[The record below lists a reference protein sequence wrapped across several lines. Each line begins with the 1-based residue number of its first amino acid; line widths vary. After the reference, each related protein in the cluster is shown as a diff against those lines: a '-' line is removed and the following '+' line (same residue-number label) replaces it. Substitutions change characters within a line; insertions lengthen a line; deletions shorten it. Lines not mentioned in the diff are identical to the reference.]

1 MRRDSL
7 ATYRAKRDF
16 RQTAEPSGKEA
27 VPAAEQLRFVV
38 QRHDATRLHY
48 DFRLEL
54 DGVFLSWAVT
64 KGPSLDPTVKR
75 LAVQTEDHPLDYGDF
90 EGTIP
95 EDQYGGGTVQL
106 WDRGYWIPEG
116 DPHEGLKKGD
126 LKFTLVGHRLEG
138 SWVLVRMKWGREKGD
153 SKRTNWLLI
162 KHRDDAA
169 HEGDNDK
176 LLEDND
182 TSVASGR
189 TLKEIAIGA
198 GKAPTPFMTAKKRTA
213 GAVWQSNKKGG
224 GKTAVAPESTAKPKK
239 VRSIPAFVE
248 PQLAKL
254 VEQPTSEPGWV
265 HEVKFDGYRL
275 QLRVVDGKAT
285 LKTRKGLDW
294 TARFQAIADVATDL
308 PDCMIDGEACALDKD
323 GVPNFSALQ
332 VALSEGRSQDM
343 VFFAFD
349 AMFAEGEDLRDL
361 PLIERKERLQA
372 LLSGL
377 KDRKRLIRYV
387 EHLETAGDAVLASAR
402 KMGLEGII
410 SKRADAPYRSTRANT
425 WLKAKC
431 RAGQEVIIGG
441 WTQEGAKLRSLIV
454 GVHRGQGKKTE
465 LVPVGRVGTGFSGA
479 VTRRVL
485 PELKKVESKTSA
497 FAADTSPRKEANM
510 HWARPE
516 LVAEI
521 EFAGWTGDGNVRQAA
536 FKGLRIDKPAKEIE
550 AEKPAKPEKTVSVV
564 PTGARSAR
572 GNPRALAERRDLP
585 MATRRKDP
593 STSLGMTKTSGS
605 APSGPSAVMGVTISH
620 PDKPLWPDEKPPLT
634 KIELARYYEAVGD
647 WMLPHIQGRPCSLVR
662 TPDGIGGQQFFQRHV
677 MPGSSEL
684 ITEAKVS
691 GEKKPYVQLDRVE
704 ALAAAAQIG
713 ATELHPWNGQPGE
726 PELPGRL
733 VFDLDPAPDVGFN
746 EVVKGALA
754 LRKRLEK
761 LGLATF
767 CKTTGGKGLHVV
779 TPLTADE
786 KSPGWDAA
794 KMFAKEI
801 CRRLA
806 DAEPDRFLLSM
817 AKKERTG
824 RIFLDYLRND
834 RTSTAVAPLSPRAR
848 DGATVSMPLEWS
860 QVKAGLDP
868 KRFTVRTA
876 PALLSKS
883 KAWRGY
889 DKAAVPLRK
898 AIQALIDAKE

>member
-7 ATYRAKRDF
+7 TTYRAKRDF
-16 RQTAEPSGKEA
+16 DQTAEPSGKAA
-27 VPAAEQLRFVV
+27 VPAGEQLRFVI

-64 KGPSLDPTVKR
+64 KGPSLDPKVKR

-95 EDQYGGGTVQL
+95 KGQYGGGTVQL
-106 WDRGYWIPEG
+106 WDRGYWLPEG

-126 LKFTLVGHRLEG
+126 LKFTLVGNRLEG
-138 SWVLVRMKWGREKGD
+138 SFVLVRMKWGREKSD

-162 KHRDDAA
+162 KHRDQYAHDGDDDA
-169 HEGDNDK
+169 
-176 LLEDND
+176 LLQDND

-224 GKTAVAPESTAKPKK
+224 GKSAVAPEAKAEAKK
-239 VRSIPAFVE
+239 VKSMPAFVE
-248 PQLAKL
+248 PQLTKL
-254 VEQPTSEPGWV
+254 VDQPPSGAGWV

-294 TARFQAIADVATDL
+294 TEKFQAIADAAAQL
-308 PDCMIDGEACALDKD
+308 PDCMIDGEACVLDKKS
-323 GVPNFSALQ
+323 VPNFSALQ

-343 VFFAFD
+343 VFFVFD
-349 AMFAEGEDLRDL
+349 AMFVEGEDLREL

-372 LLSGL
+372 LVSEL
-377 KDRKRLIRYV
+377 KGKKQQIRYV
-387 EHLETAGDAVLASAR
+387 DHLETAGADVLASACG
-402 KMGLEGII
+402 MGLEGII
-410 SKRADAPYRSTRANT
+410 SKRSDAPYQSTRSSDWT
-425 WLKAKC
+425 KSKC
-431 RAGQEVIIGG
+431 RGGQEVIIGG
-441 WTQEGAKLRSLIV
+441 WTQEGTKLRSLIV
-454 GVHRGQGKKTE
+454 GVHRGEK
-465 LVPVGRVGTGFSGA
+465 LVPVGRVGTGFSEA
-479 VTRRVL
+479 VMRKVL
-485 PELKKVESKTSA
+485 PQLKKVESKTSP
-497 FAADTSPRKEANM
+497 FAPGISPKKESNM

-536 FKGLRIDKPAKEIE
+536 FKGLRADKPAAEIV
-550 AEKPAKPEKTVSVV
+550 AEQPAKPEKT
-564 PTGARSAR
+564 
-572 GNPRALAERRDLP
+572 E
-585 MATRRKDP
+585 MAKPKP
-593 STSLGMTKTSGS
+593 SKSKP
-605 APSGPSAVMGVTISH
+605 AKSGPSEVMGVTLSH
-620 PDKPLWPDEKPPLT
+620 PDKPLWPDEKPPVT
-634 KIELARYYEAVGD
+634 KIELARYYEEVGD

-662 TPDGIGGQQFFQRHV
+662 TPDGIKGKQTFFQRHV
-677 MPGSSEL
+677 MPGGSDL
-684 ITEAKVS
+684 ITEVKVS
-691 GEKKPYVQLDRVE
+691 GEKKPYLQLDRVE
-704 ALAAAAQIG
+704 ALAAVAQIG
-713 ATELHPWNGQPGE
+713 ATELHPWNCQPGN

-733 VFDLDPAPDVGFN
+733 VFDLDPAPDVGFD

-779 TPLTADE
+779 TPLTADK
-786 KSPGWDAA
+786 KSPDWDAA
-794 KMFAKEI
+794 KMFAKEV

-806 DAEPDRFLLSM
+806 AAEPDRFLLNM

-848 DGATVSMPLEWS
+848 VGATVSMPIDWS

-868 KRFTVRTA
+868 TRFNLRTA
-876 PALLSKS
+876 PALLKKS
-883 KAWRGY
+883 KPWRGY
-889 DKAAVPLRK
+889 DKAAVPLRQ
-898 AIQALIDAKE
+898 AIQALIDSKE

>member
-1 MRRDSL
+1 MPRDSL

-16 RQTAEPSGKEA
+16 QQTAEPSGKAA
-27 VPAAEQLRFVV
+27 VPAAEQLRFVI

-95 EDQYGGGTVQL
+95 RGQYGGGTVQL

-138 SWVLVRMKWGREKGD
+138 SWVLVRMKWGRERGD

-162 KHRDDAA
+162 KHRDQYA
-169 HEGDNDK
+169 HEGDDDAV
-176 LLEDND
+176 LQDND

-189 TLKEIAIGA
+189 TLKQIAIGA

-224 GKTAVAPESTAKPKK
+224 GKTAVAPESKAKAKK
-239 VRSIPAFVE
+239 VRAIPSFIE

-254 VEQPTSEPGWV
+254 VEQPTAEPGWV

-275 QLRVVDGKAT
+275 QLRVVDGKVT

-294 TARFQAIADVATDL
+294 TDKFQAIADVAEQL

-323 GVPNFSALQ
+323 SVPNFSALQ

-349 AMFAEGEDLRDL
+349 AMFAEGEDLREL

-377 KDRKRLIRYV
+377 KDKKGHIRYV
-387 EHLETAGDAVLASAR
+387 EHLETAGDTVLASAC

-410 SKRADAPYRSTRANT
+410 SKRADAAYESTRANT

-431 RAGQEVIIGG
+431 RTGQEVIIAG
-441 WTQEGAKLRSLIV
+441 WTQEGTKLRSLIA
-454 GVHRGQGKKTE
+454 GVHRGKGKDKK
-465 LVPVGRVGTGFSGA
+465 LVPVGRVGTGFSEA
-479 VTRRVL
+479 VMRTVL
-485 PELKKVESKTSA
+485 PQLKQVESKTSP
-497 FAADTSPRKEANM
+497 FATGMSPKKESNM

-516 LVAEI
+516 LVAEV

-536 FKGLRIDKPAKEIE
+536 FKGLRTDKSADEVVAELPAN
-550 AEKPAKPEKTVSVV
+550 PEKTEMAE
-564 PTGARSAR
+564 PKPARSKPAAKTAR
-572 GNPRALAERRDLP
+572 KSKP
-585 MATRRKDP
+585 
-593 STSLGMTKTSGS
+593 TKAAAS
-605 APSGPSAVMGVTISH
+605 SGPSVVMGVTISH
-620 PDKPLWPDEKPPLT
+620 PDKPLWPDEDPPIT

-662 TPDGIGGQQFFQRHV
+662 TPDGIKGQTFFQRHV
-677 MPGSSEL
+677 MPGSSSL
-684 ITEAKVS
+684 ITETRVS
-691 GEKKPYVQLDRVE
+691 GEKKPYVQLDSVE
-704 ALAAAAQIG
+704 ALAAVAQIG
-713 ATELHPWNGQPGE
+713 ATELHPWNCQAGN

-733 VFDLDPAPDVGFN
+733 VFDLDPAPDVEFN
-746 EVVKGALA
+746 EVIKGALA
-754 LRKRLEK
+754 VRKRLEK
-761 LGLATF
+761 LGLETF

-779 TPLTADE
+779 TPLTSDP
-786 KSPGWDAA
+786 KSPDWDAA
-794 KMFAKEI
+794 KMFAKEV

-806 DAEPDRFLLSM
+806 VAEPERFLLNM
-817 AKKERTG
+817 AKKERKG

-834 RTSTAVAPLSPRAR
+834 RTSTAVAVLSPRAR
-848 DGATVSMPLEWS
+848 PGATVSMPLDWS

-868 KRFTVRTA
+868 KRFNLRTA
-876 PALLSKS
+876 PALLKKS
-883 KAWRGY
+883 KPWRGY

-898 AIQALIDAKE
+898 AIQALIDSKE